1 MLPVFGIADDH
12 VASLALKGHAD
23 HRTVNDVIRH
33 FGSQLGF
40 NMQTTGCRPILSLPA
55 TVRAPS
61 GSQASRDSVAAAGRA
76 SVQLLT
82 AAPLE
87 QTPEVAEGCL
97 ARRCSRRWR
106 R

>member
-40 NMQTTGCRPILSLPA
+40 NMQTTGCRPIHCEGP
-55 TVRAPS
+55 RRGRGEGQP
-61 GSQASRDSVAAAGRA
+61 ASRDS
-76 SVQLLT
+76 SQLPRNKFC
-82 AAPLE
+82 APPVE
-87 QTPEVAEGCL
+87 QTPAAQVAEGCP

>member
-40 NMQTTGCRPILSLPA
+40 NMQTTGCRPIHCEGPLRGRGEGQP
-55 TVRAPS
+55 
-61 GSQASRDSVAAAGRA
+61 ASRDSVAAAA
-76 SVQLLT
+76 QQI
-82 AAPLE
+82 APPVSKP
-87 QTPEVAEGCL
+87 QQAQVAEGCP